1 VEEAEINL
9 DQSQFEPPAVIKQ
22 AKAKLDREMRALEQL
37 KKTYSLRVAQTLS
50 EINGVRYNV
59 EYKQRQVEDIQN
71 YLAGFTIRAPA
82 DGMVIYKKERNGTKR
97 KTGSSLNPFDMVVA
111 TLPDLSVMLSK
122 MYVSEIEMS
131 RVNTD
136 QKVEVVVDAF
146 PKNKYTGKIVSIANV
161 GEQLPNSDA
170 KMFETIIKLE
180 GSDPQLRT
188 AMTTGNKIIVKTIDD
203 VVYIP
208 TECVQASTD
217 SIPFVY
223 LKNKTRRVV
232 MLGESNEK
240 NVIVRQGL
248 EPGAD
253 IYLITPEDAE
263 SFRLTGEE
271 LIPAIKSQARMA
283 KN

>member
-1 VEEAEINL
+1 
-9 DQSQFEPPAVIKQ
+9 
-22 AKAKLDREMRALEQL
+22 M
-37 KKTYSLRVAQTLS
+37 
-50 EINGVRYNV
+50 
-59 EYKQRQVEDIQN
+59 
-71 YLAGFTIRAPA
+71 
-82 DGMVIYKKERNGTKR
+82 
-97 KTGSSLNPFDMVVA
+97 
-111 TLPDLSVMLSK
+111 SK
-122 MYVSEIEMS
+122 VS
-131 RVNTD
+131 TD

-170 KMFETIIKLE
+170 KMFETIIKLD

-223 LKNKTRRVV
+223 LKNKTRRIV

-248 EPGAD
+248 EPGANL
-253 IYLITPEDAE
+253 YLITPEDAE
-263 SFRLTGEE
+263 NFRLTGEE